1 MNEGLASA
9 ARPPALTCQ
18 LPLRSQAGATPAS
31 RGTRALLQLPCHL
44 PTGTHLSGRGS
55 GGKGACHISHREQ
68 EAAAPTQACPQLMF
82 CSYWVPFLVE
92 CYAVS
97 SAAPGQLERQVEVT
111 MVGRVLLGW
120 GRWGQALGTP
130 GFRLQ
135 PDLLREAQERG
146 HVTSLMGLKAKAV
159 SQTPMGLSTP
169 SQNGF
174 LH

>member
-1 MNEGLASA
+1 
-9 ARPPALTCQ
+9 
-18 LPLRSQAGATPAS
+18 
-31 RGTRALLQLPCHL
+31 
-44 PTGTHLSGRGS
+44 
-55 GGKGACHISHREQ
+55 
-68 EAAAPTQACPQLMF
+68 MF

-92 CYAVS
+92 CCAVS
-97 SAAPGQLERQVEVT
+97 GVAPGQLEGQAEVT
-111 MVGRVLLGW
+111 VVGRVLLGW

-135 PDLLREAQERG
+135 PDLLRGAQERG

-159 SQTPMGLSTP
+159 SQTPLGLSTP

>member
-1 MNEGLASA
+1 
-9 ARPPALTCQ
+9 
-18 LPLRSQAGATPAS
+18 
-31 RGTRALLQLPCHL
+31 
-44 PTGTHLSGRGS
+44 
-55 GGKGACHISHREQ
+55 
-68 EAAAPTQACPQLMF
+68 MF

-97 SAAPGQLERQVEVT
+97 CVAPDQLEGQVEVT

-135 PDLLREAQERG
+135 PDLPREAQERG

-159 SQTPMGLSTP
+159 SQTPLGLSIP
-169 SQNGF
+169 SLNGF